1 MKRNLVAFIGLR
13 RSGKDSAAQALV
25 QQGWQLVKFADP
37 LKDMLRTY
45 FRYVGVTTDHIE
57 QMIEGGLKEEPN
69 AQLCGKSTRWAM
81 QSLGTEWGRKL
92 IGDDLWVQAA
102 MARAFQFPN
111 VVISDCRF
119 PNEAEAVRSQGGKL
133 IRIERAGLV
142 ADTHPSEQLIATIP
156 ADFTIFNDSTLD
168 DLRNKVL
175 QLVNQ

>member
-25 QQGWQLVKFADP
+25 QQGWQLVRFADG
-37 LKDMLRTY
+37 LKEMLRAY
-45 FRYVGVTTDHIE
+45 FRYVGVCPDDIE
-57 QMIEGGLKEEPN
+57 AMIEGHLKEEPTH
-69 AQLCGKSTRWAM
+69 LLGGKTTRWAM
-81 QSLGTEWGRKL
+81 QSLGTEWGREM
-92 IGDDLWVQAA
+92 IYPDLWVNSVLAHA
-102 MARAFQFPN
+102 SLYHN
-111 VVISDCRF
+111 VVLSDCRF
-119 PNEAEAVRSQGGKL
+119 PNEAEAVRQQGGKL

-142 ADTHPSEQLIATIP
+142 VDTHPSEQLIATIP